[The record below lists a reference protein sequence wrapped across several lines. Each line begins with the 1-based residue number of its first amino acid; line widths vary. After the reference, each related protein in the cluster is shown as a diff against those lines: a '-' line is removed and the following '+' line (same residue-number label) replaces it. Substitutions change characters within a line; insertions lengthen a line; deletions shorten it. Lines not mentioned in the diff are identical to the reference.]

1 MEYDTEMINRDT
13 FYIFQINK
21 QGIYR
26 CNSQCQIQRKK
37 EKKDEENDKRR
48 ISTEV

>member
-26 CNSQCQIQRKK
+26 CNNNVRFK
-37 EKKDEENDKRR
+37 EKRRSKYEENDKRR
-48 ISTEV
+48 ISAEI